1 MIYVTSDI
9 HGNLDRLK
17 RLIKEI
23 ELSKKDTLY
32 IIGDLVDRGEE
43 PIEVIEYV
51 MEKPNIEVIMGNH
64 DEMMLHSLKYK
75 DKVQIERWSRNGCI
89 PTEIGFKKRSIKTQ
103 EKILNYIEN
112 LPYYKLIDN
121 KYLLVHAGFEP
132 DRLFENMKNKPLEEA
147 LLEQKDRLVWVRQD
161 FYMNKALEGI
171 ITIFGHSP
179 TPSIN
184 KAFGNEIVK
193 AHEIWFD
200 KTYNDKIGIDVGN
213 CYEGGRLA
221 ALRLDDFKIYYVE

>member
-1 MIYVTSDI
+1 MIYATSDI

-23 ELSKKDTLY
+23 ELSKEDVLY

-43 PIEVIEYV
+43 PIEVIEYI
-51 MEKPNIEVIMGNH
+51 MDKPNIEVIMGNH
-64 DEMMLHSLKYK
+64 DEMMLYSLKYK
-75 DKVQIERWSRNGCI
+75 DEVQIERWSRNGCI
-89 PTEIGFKKRSIKTQ
+89 PTEVGFQKRSIEAQ

-132 DRLFENMKNKPLEEA
+132 QRLFENMKNKSLEEA
-147 LLEQKDRLVWVRQD
+147 LIEQKDRLVWVRQD

-193 AHEIWFD
+193 PNEIWFD
-200 KTYNDKIGIDVGN
+200 KIYNDKIGIDVGN
-213 CYEGGRLA
+213 CQEGGRLA
-221 ALRLDDFKIYYVE
+221 ALRLDDFKTYYVE

>member
-9 HGNLDRLK
+9 HGNLNRLK
-17 RLIKEI
+17 MLIKEI
-23 ELSKKDTLY
+23 DLNEMDTLY

-51 MEKPNIEVIMGNH
+51 MNKPNIEVIMGNH
-64 DEMMLHSLKYK
+64 DEMMLYSLKYK
-75 DKVQIERWSRNGCI
+75 DEVQIERWSRNGCI
-89 PTEIGFKKRSIKTQ
+89 PTEIGFQKRSIEAQ

-112 LPYYKLIDN
+112 LPYYKIVDD

-132 DRLFENMKNKPLEEA
+132 QKLFESMKDKSLDLA

-161 FYMNKALEGI
+161 FYMHKALEGMV
-171 ITIFGHSP
+171 TIFGHST

-184 KAFGNEIVK
+184 KAFRNEIIQPN
-193 AHEIWFD
+193 EIWFD
-200 KTYNDKIGIDVGN
+200 KIYNDKIGIDVGN

-221 ALRLDDFKIYYVE
+221 ALRLDDYKIYYAE